1 MNINLNKQI
10 TAVVPFLNE
19 EKYIEES
26 VLRLINTNLFKHIIL
41 VNDNS
46 TDKSREIAESLC
58 SKFEYIELINL
69 DKQKGKGNAIK
80 VALKKVNTSHLIVH
94 DADLEYFPSDIIDM
108 FEVAKNNPSTLVLGS
123 RTIGEKTRNNKY
135 KITYYGNKYL
145 TYFFSLI
152 NFYNLSDIASCYW
165 LIETDVLK
173 SLDIKENGFG
183 IEVEVLSKFLRRN
196 KNIIEVPINYD
207 GRSYSDGKKINVYDG
222 ILIFYKIIKYSK
234 LLNFLKFRKLNN
246 QR

>member
-10 TAVVPFLNE
+10 TAIVPFLNE
-19 EKYIEES
+19 EKYLKES
-26 VLRLINTNLFKHIIL
+26 VNRLINTNLFQQIVL

-46 TDKSREIAESLC
+46 TDSSREIAESIC
-58 SKFEYIELINL
+58 SKFDYIKLINL
-69 DKQKGKGNAIK
+69 DVQKGKGNAIK
-80 VALKKVNTSHLIVH
+80 VALEEVNTSHLIVH

-108 FEVAKNNPSTLVLGS
+108 FEVAKDNPSKLVLGS
-123 RTIGEKTRNNKY
+123 RTIGEKIRNNKY

-152 NFYNLSDIASCYW
+152 NFYKLSDIASCYW

-173 SLDIKENGFG
+173 SLNINENGFG
-183 IEVEVLSKFLRRN
+183 IEVEVLSKFLQKN
-196 KNIIEVPINYD
+196 KRIVEVPINYD
-207 GRSYSDGKKINVYDG
+207 GRLYSDGKKINVYDG

-234 LLNFLKFRKLNN
+234 LLNSFKFRKLNN
-246 QR
+246 

>member
-1 MNINLNKQI
+1 VNINLNKQI
-10 TAVVPFLNE
+10 TAIVPFLNE
-19 EKYIEES
+19 EKYLKES
-26 VLRLINTNLFKHIIL
+26 VNRLINTNLFQQIVL

-46 TDKSREIAESLC
+46 TDSSREIAESIC
-58 SKFEYIELINL
+58 SKFDYIKLINL
-69 DKQKGKGNAIK
+69 DVQKGKGNAIK
-80 VALKKVNTSHLIVH
+80 VALEEVNTSHLIVH

-108 FEVAKNNPSTLVLGS
+108 FEVAKDNPSKLVLGS

-152 NFYNLSDIASCYW
+152 NFYKLSDIASCYW

-173 SLDIKENGFG
+173 SLNINENGFG
-183 IEVEVLSKFLRRN
+183 IEVEVLSKFLQKN
-196 KNIIEVPINYD
+196 KRIVEVPINYD
-207 GRSYSDGKKINVYDG
+207 GRLYSDGKKINVYDG

-234 LLNFLKFRKLNN
+234 LLNSFKFRKLNN
-246 QR
+246 